1 MGVMTEHH
9 LEVEV
14 EQVHSDSE
22 LHEIEMSVMGHSI
35 IRFRSLARSLVG
47 QWIIF
52 VQFSR
57 RPESLRHVQTLYMT
71 RAIRQLPGESSVIPH
86 A

>member
-1 MGVMTEHH
+1 MTEHH

-14 EQVHSDSE
+14 EQVCTVIQE

-57 RPESLRHVQTLYMT
+57 RPESLRHVQTLYVT